1 MPYSKQAA
9 TAREAQFA
17 AAGGEAP
24 GPPASRGRSPPA
36 GRAAKARAGCAG
48 RAPCGTQGGE
58 HRDRRRGARRTCGA
72 CRPGPCPCA
81 RHRAPPPSSRPELGR
96 QALGAAG
103 RAARESPST
112 FGPRRGRSASPAP
125 SIPAAILPIVCWNR
139 TARTRLQGAAPLRR
153 PGQPQRSASP
163 PAAACTPSLRGLR
176 RSGAPSVPRNPDS
189 FSLESVSMESF
200 AGLFEVRSLPHPH
213 PAGGRKEMLER
224 SICPE
229 AGLCMCGRGKFPL
242 LCRAAS
248 SRGAKNIPH
257 SDARDAQT
265 LKCPPPADWATSG
278 GGGAFHPRRPAARQA
293 PARALPRPRPRRA
306 RPRKTRICRGGLAPR
321 LVRRPPAAA
330 RAGPPLPV
338 QEFSFY
344 SKLYTTITYK
354 LLLLLCLS
362 LN

>member
-9 TAREAQFA
+9 AARDAQFA
-17 AAGGEAP
+17 AAGGEAQ

-48 RAPCGTQGGE
+48 CAPCSTQGGE

-72 CRPGPCPCA
+72 CRPEPCPCA

-103 RAARESPST
+103 RAARESPSP

-125 SIPAAILPIVCWNR
+125 SIPAAILPTVCWNR

-163 PAAACTPSLRGLR
+163 PAAACTPSIRGLR

-200 AGLFEVRSLPHPH
+200 AGLFEVRSLPP
-213 PAGGRKEMLER
+213 PTL
-224 SICPE
+224 
-229 AGLCMCGRGKFPL
+229 
-242 LCRAAS
+242 
-248 SRGAKNIPH
+248 RGAGNRRL
-257 SDARDAQT
+257 SDLSARKRGFACAGTENSSSFAGPLRAGAQKT
-265 LKCPPPADWATSG
+265 FRT
-278 GGGAFHPRRPAARQA
+278 RT
-293 PARALPRPRPRRA
+293 RAMPRP
-306 RPRKTRICRGGLAPR
+306 
-321 LVRRPPAAA
+321 
-330 RAGPPLPV
+330 
-338 QEFSFY
+338 
-344 SKLYTTITYK
+344 
-354 LLLLLCLS
+354 
-362 LN
+362 